1 MSDITRKDDL
11 IKEKCADVL
20 ITLQNIASTNYRS
33 AYNLPFY
40 MDKAKEIERID
51 GTTKALGIVGITK
64 ALSELE
70 DIWKHPRKYKN
81 IIHVLN
87 AVYESSEAVKRN
99 NIVEQNRKEC

>member
-1 MSDITRKDDL
+1 MSDTTNNKSTKDYL
-11 IKEKCADVL
+11 IQDRCADVL

-40 MDKAKEIERID
+40 MDKAKEIEKTD
-51 GTTKALGIVGITK
+51 SITK

-81 IIHVLN
+81 IIHLLN
-87 AVYESSEAVKRN
+87 AVCESSETVKQGYY
-99 NIVEQNRKEC
+99 E

>member
-1 MSDITRKDDL
+1 MSDITSNQKPKDYL

-20 ITLQNIASTNYRS
+20 ITLQDIASTNYRS

-40 MDKAKEIERID
+40 MDKAKEIERTD
-51 GTTKALGIVGITK
+51 GITK

-81 IIHVLN
+81 VIHLLN
-87 AVYESSEAVKRN
+87 AVCESSEAVKKRYY
-99 NIVEQNRKEC
+99 E